1 MLPPLKRGHGLR
13 EEKHMT
19 TFFERITRQAR
30 ATAER
35 AIDRRNPLRLHLI
48 EAQVTAALNQAR
60 ADERERQA
68 RVRAERA
75 AAMARANA
83 APAAPIRQQCTVV
96 RRGLPVQIVGA
107 PVRREFI
114 PPARHI
120 NETFVSA

>member
-1 MLPPLKRGHGLR
+1 MSPPLKRGHGLR

-19 TFFERITRQAR
+19 FFDRIAR
-30 ATAER
+30 KARVTAER

-48 EAQVTAALNQAR
+48 EAEVTAAVNRAR

-96 RRGLPVQIVGA
+96 RRGPPVQLVGA
-107 PVRREFI
+107 PVRREFT
-114 PPARHI
+114 PPARRI